1 MRIKSRPRR
10 HPSYAMAA
18 QVIGSIP
25 VPVNSPES
33 PLTIVMRR
41 PLRIRHRRINTDD
54 IDEVIRQLEFDEEVS
69 PIKTPVRVE
78 PATPAYVCRRSPKR
92 LDYR

>member
-1 MRIKSRPRR
+1 MNR
-10 HPSYAMAA
+10 
-18 QVIGSIP
+18 QVPGSILTP
-25 VPVNSPES
+25 GELS

-41 PLRIRHRRINTDD
+41 PQRIRHRRVLDED
-54 IDEVIRQLEFDEEVS
+54 IDEVIRQLEFGGEIS

-78 PATPAYVCRRSPKR
+78 PATPAYVCRRSPRR